1 MGPLAGYRVVEIA
14 GIGPA
19 PFACMLMAD
28 LGAEIIRIDRAS
40 GGSPFA
46 ANPADIM
53 SRGRQSIALN
63 LKSEEGIAAARKLIN
78 TADILVEG
86 FRPGVME
93 KLGLGPEVFT
103 DSNSKL
109 VYGRMTGWGQTGP
122 LSQAAGHD
130 INYIALTGALNA
142 IGTRDSGP
150 VPPLNL
156 LGDFGGGS
164 LYLVMGIL
172 AALLDAQKTG
182 TGQVVDAAIVDGTA
196 SIMSFMHSCIA
207 VGFWEDKRQ
216 SNMLDGAAHY
226 YGVYQCACDGFITIG
241 SIEPQFYRL
250 LLEKL
255 DIPESEMGLET
266 QMDKAR
272 WPELK
277 ARIAKKIAEKTRD
290 QWCEIM
296 EGTDI
301 CFAPVLSAAE
311 AVEHPHNVARN
322 AYIERQG
329 IVHPAPAPRFSKSI
343 CELGVAPVEIG
354 ANTQELLASIGYSSD
369 DVKRLVDNGDATAVA
384 S

>member
-1 MGPLAGYRVVEIA
+1 
-14 GIGPA
+14 
-19 PFACMLMAD
+19 
-28 LGAEIIRIDRAS
+28 
-40 GGSPFA
+40 
-46 ANPADIM
+46 
-53 SRGRQSIALN
+53 
-63 LKSEEGIAAARKLIN
+63 
-78 TADILVEG
+78 
-86 FRPGVME
+86 
-93 KLGLGPEVFT
+93 
-103 DSNSKL
+103 
-109 VYGRMTGWGQTGP
+109 MTGWGQTGP

-142 IGTRDSGP
+142 IGTSDSGP

-172 AALLDAQKTG
+172 AGLLDAQKTG
-182 TGQVVDAAIVDGTA
+182 IGQVVDAAIVDGTA

-226 YGVYQCACDGFITIG
+226 YGVYQCACDGFISIG

-255 DIPESEMGLET
+255 EIPESEMGLET

-277 ARIAKKIAEKTRD
+277 ARVAKKIAEKTRD

-296 EGTDI
+296 EGSDI

-329 IVHPAPAPRFSKSI
+329 IVHPAPAPRFSKST

-354 ANTQELLASIGYSSD
+354 ANTRELLASIGYSSD
-369 DVKRLVDNGDATAVA
+369 DVKRLVDNGDATAVV